1 MLGLQEEKE
10 SIQFTQEHVQNL
22 VIKSIQPFDV
32 QWGLIRSSDSFLKIN
47 DPQGLPPK
55 RDGNQNPGVNQQ
67 PVELKTALDK
77 KFKVWCKMKNMS
89 SSLSLKIEST
99 QLQLILGSRDEQDD
113 YRGSS
118 DQDAN
123 IKALKL
129 LPDSA

>member
-1 MLGLQEEKE
+1 M
-10 SIQFTQEHVQNL
+10 
-22 VIKSIQPFDV
+22 IKSIQPFDI

-47 DPQGLPPK
+47 DPQGLPAK
-55 RDGNQNPGVNQQ
+55 RDGNQNPGVSQQ

-99 QLQLILGSRDEQDD
+99 KLQLILGSRDEQDD
-113 YRGSS
+113 HRGSG

-123 IKALKL
+123 TKALKL
-129 LPDSA
+129 LPDSADG